1 MSMSKPPEY
10 SASGAPILRHTDNG
24 RDWKPATYAE
34 DEWLER
40 IERHA
45 DRYLGVAE
53 SVFHELLSDTVHID
67 VHVIRPT
74 PERNYYTLYTTG
86 MSALPMQT
94 PEDAKVY
101 AFAELMISLPP
112 DWPLMEEALE
122 ESNYYWPIRWL
133 KTLAR
138 LPHDYNTW
146 LSWGHTIPHG
156 DPAMPIAEHTDMCA
170 FMVLPPLETDE
181 DFLALDMEDGREVHF
196 YAILPLYLEE
206 LEYKLAHGMDALLDK
221 FEEHRINEIFDPKR
235 VNTCRDV

>member
-1 MSMSKPPEY
+1 MSKPPER
-10 SASGAPILRHTDNG
+10 SPSGAPILRHQNKE
-24 RDWKPATYAE
+24 RDWIPATYAE

-45 DRYLGVAE
+45 DQYIGEAE

-67 VHVIRPT
+67 VHVVRPT

-86 MSALPMQT
+86 MSALPMHT
-94 PEDAKVY
+94 PEDAKDY
-101 AFAELMISLPP
+101 AFAELMICLPP
-112 DWPLMEEALE
+112 DWPIMEEELE
-122 ESNYYWPIRWL
+122 SSDYYWPIGWL

-170 FMVLPPLETDE
+170 FMVLPPLEVDE
-181 DFLALDMEDGREVHF
+181 EFLTLDMEDGRQVHF
-196 YAILPLYLEE
+196 YAILPIYLEE
-206 LEYKLAHGMDALLDK
+206 LEYKLEFGMDALLDK
-221 FEEHRINEIFDPKR
+221 FEEHDINEIFDPKR
-235 VNTCRDV
+235 VNTCEDV

>member
-1 MSMSKPPEY
+1 MSKPPEH

-24 RDWKPATYAE
+24 RDWRPTTYAE
-34 DEWLER
+34 EEWLER

-45 DRYLGVAE
+45 DRYLGEAE

-86 MSALPMQT
+86 MSALPMHT
-94 PEDAKVY
+94 PEDAKDFAY
-101 AFAELMISLPP
+101 AELMISLPP

-146 LSWGHTIPHG
+146 LGWGHTIPHG
-156 DPAMPIAEHTDMCA
+156 DPAMPFAENTDMCA
-170 FMVLPPLETDE
+170 LMVLPPLEVDE
-181 DFLALDMEDGREVHF
+181 DFLALDMGDGRQVHF

-206 LEYKLAHGMDALLDK
+206 LEYKLVHGMDALLDK
-221 FEEHRINEIFDPKR
+221 FEEHNINEIVDPKR
-235 VNTCRDV
+235 VNTCGDI

>member
-1 MSMSKPPEY
+1 MSKPPEY

-24 RDWKPATYAE
+24 RDWRPAAYAE

-45 DRYLGVAE
+45 DQYLGVAE

-86 MSALPMQT
+86 MSALPMHT
-94 PEDAKVY
+94 PEDAEDF

-122 ESNYYWPIRWL
+122 ESGYYWPIRWL

-156 DPAMPIAEHTDMCA
+156 DPAMPISEHTDMCA

-181 DFLALDMEDGREVHF
+181 DFLALDMEDGRQVHF
-196 YAILPLYLEE
+196 YAILPIYLEE
-206 LEYKLAHGMDALLDK
+206 LEYKLEHGMDALLDK
-221 FEEHRINEIFDPKR
+221 FEEHHINEIFDPKR
-235 VNTCRDV
+235 INTCGDV